1 MSNLPSPEDLMRRAC
16 EVRDEDQQQA
26 NTARRVGAL
35 LADLITTVSSAL
47 PLTSWRVS
55 RTAEMLSVE
64 YTVVAADGTIVKP
77 VVELPAATTEQA
89 GVMTAA
95 DKRKVDNMPRP
106 QDTASATA
114 AARRYVYS
122 VNDPQ
127 AKNSVLN
134 APDTLI
140 RQANG
145 ELRFQK
151 GLWNPLGQAI
161 YYTAN
166 RVPVA
171 TAGADGAM
179 SKEVFARLGA
189 DYPLR
194 EYQPTTVKVPIIYP
208 DWAAGG
214 TRTFDLLPATSA
226 RAGVMTAADKEK
238 LDGYPAAG
246 DFVFLTNEELLVEA
260 DAVTIYAYTVSGD
273 SEQGLRIEAATAEQA
288 GVMSAAD
295 KRALDNMPLPQDTA
309 SATAAARRYV
319 YSVNNPQAKD
329 SVLNA
334 PDTYIRQADG
344 QLKFQKGLWNPQGQ
358 AIYYTAHRV
367 PVATTGADGA
377 MAKEVFARLGTGGT
391 LREGTPTTL
400 KVPIVYPNWADG
412 GTRTFDL
419 LPATSARAGMMTAA
433 DKAKLDL
440 VGNRMNLIVRH
451 AYFSTGSKTIG
462 ITDIDG
468 NSTSDEIAAVFGNN
482 TDMIYEIFGKVAA
495 GAQVSFLWHP
505 DETES
510 LRLVSPVQVSLEKVV
525 TGAGTI
531 YHIDLLLP
539 DAAKAGLRVLNLGY
553 NETQGTYIVY

>member
-16 EVRDEDQQQA
+16 EVRDEDQAQA
-26 NTARRVGAL
+26 NTAQRVGAL
-35 LADLITTVSSAL
+35 LADLVTTVSSAL

-77 VVELPAATTEQA
+77 VVELPAATTDQA

-95 DKRKVDNMPRP
+95 DKQAVNNMPRP

-140 RQANG
+140 RQAGG

-189 DYPLR
+189 
-194 EYQPTTVKVPIIYP
+194 
-208 DWAAGG
+208 
-214 TRTFDLLPATSA
+214 
-226 RAGVMTAADKEK
+226 
-238 LDGYPAAG
+238 
-246 DFVFLTNEELLVEA
+246 
-260 DAVTIYAYTVSGD
+260 
-273 SEQGLRIEAATAEQA
+273 
-288 GVMSAAD
+288 
-295 KRALDNMPLPQDTA
+295 
-309 SATAAARRYV
+309 
-319 YSVNNPQAKD
+319 
-329 SVLNA
+329 
-334 PDTYIRQADG
+334 
-344 QLKFQKGLWNPQGQ
+344 
-358 AIYYTAHRV
+358 
-367 PVATTGADGA
+367 
-377 MAKEVFARLGTGGT
+377 GGT

-482 TDMIYEIFGKVAA
+482 TDMIYEIFEKVAA